1 MEKTALEA
9 YQHDQRFRATCIS
22 AVAEAMH
29 HAQEILRG
37 PDEIRE
43 REVYEI
49 ALHACVLALKRAFD
63 NDAELTVA
71 RIERDR
77 YKTLALHGLDLRAF
91 PAFISTDA
99 LIPPSA

>member
-29 HAQEILRG
+29 DAQNVLRG

-49 ALHACVLALKRAFD
+49 ALHACMLALKRAFD
-63 NDAELTVA
+63 NDAELAVT
-71 RIERDR
+71 RIERDH
-77 YKTLALHGLDLRAF
+77 YKKLAVQGLDTSAF
-91 PAFISTDA
+91 FGLINTDGA
-99 LIPPSA
+99 TQPSA